1 MLDVARKY
9 GDRIQFYGVLYG
21 DDQEKAKEWLAKRG
35 TAYPTLMDPAGRT
48 AIDYGVAG
56 VPETFIVN
64 AKGEIVE
71 KVVGP
76 IDPNAVARVL
86 DGLL

>member
-1 MLDVARKY
+1 MLEVARKY
-9 GDRIQFYGVLYG
+9 GDRIPFYGVLYG